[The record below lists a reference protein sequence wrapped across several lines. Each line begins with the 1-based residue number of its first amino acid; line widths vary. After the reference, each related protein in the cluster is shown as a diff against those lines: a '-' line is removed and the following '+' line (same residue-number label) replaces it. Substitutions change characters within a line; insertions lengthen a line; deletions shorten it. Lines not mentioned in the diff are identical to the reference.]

1 MATGIKKTVKV
12 VVVGDGAVGKT
23 SLLILY
29 TSKAFPKDYV
39 PTVFDNYNCLEMY
52 DNKPVN
58 LVLWDTAGQEDYD
71 NLRPLSYPQTDVFI
85 ICYSV
90 VKRDSLDNIKYKWLK
105 EINQSNSGTP
115 IILVGT
121 KTDLREDKKVIAQ
134 IQESKQEPITRE
146 EGLALAK
153 EIGAVQFFE
162 CSALTGSGVNEI
174 FAAAIK
180 AAFTKPT
187 SPSSSSP
194 STSSKSTKTSS
205 SSSSSKTTKS
215 TSSSSSST
223 TTTSSSSTTPS
234 PAAST
239 SKPAE
244 KKLSWGL
251 FRKKDKDDKKATP
264 AK

>member
-29 TSKAFPKDYV
+29 TTKAFPKDYV
-39 PTVFDNYNCLEMY
+39 PTVFDNFNCLEMY

-90 VKRDSLDNIKYKWLK
+90 VKRDSLDNIKYKWLP
-105 EINQSNSGTP
+105 EINQTNQGTP

-121 KTDLREDKKVIAQ
+121 KTDLREDKKTLSQ
-134 IQESKQEPITRE
+134 LQESKQEPVSRD
-146 EGLALAK
+146 EGVALAK

-162 CSALTGSGVNEI
+162 CSALTGNGVNDI

-180 AAFTKPT
+180 AAFNKPAVT
-187 SPSSSSP
+187 SPTSKSSGKSSPSSSSSKP
-194 STSSKSTKTSS
+194 SKTTTTTTTSS
-205 SSSSSKTTKS
+205 SSSSSS
-215 TSSSSSST
+215 
-223 TTTSSSSTTPS
+223 P

-239 SKPAE
+239 AKPAGE

-251 FRKKDKDDKKATP
+251 FRKKDKDEKKP

>member
-29 TSKAFPKDYV
+29 TTKAFPKDYV
-39 PTVFDNYNCLEMY
+39 PTVFDNFNCLEMY

-71 NLRPLSYPQTDVFI
+71 NLRPLSYPQTDVFL

-121 KTDLREDKKVIAQ
+121 KTDLREDKKTLASL
-134 IQESKQEPITRE
+134 QEVNQEPVSRD
-146 EGLALAK
+146 EGIALAK

-162 CSALTGSGVNEI
+162 CSALTGSGVNDI
-174 FAAAIK
+174 FAQAIK
-180 AAFTKPT
+180 AAFNKQSPAPASSSKKPT
-187 SPSSSSP
+187 S
-194 STSSKSTKTSS
+194 
-205 SSSSSKTTKS
+205 KS
-215 TSSSSSST
+215 TSSSSKSSSSSSAS
-223 TTTSSSSTTPS
+223 SSSSTTS
-234 PAAST
+234 TTST
-239 SKPAE
+239 SSSASKSAPGE

-251 FRKKDKDDKKATP
+251 FRKKDKDEKKTT
-264 AK
+264 K

>member
-1 MATGIKKTVKV
+1 MATSGIKKTVKV

-29 TSKAFPKDYV
+29 TTKAFPKDYV
-39 PTVFDNYNCLEMY
+39 PTVFDNFNCLETY

-105 EINQSNSGTP
+105 EINLTNEGTP

-121 KTDLREDKKVIAQ
+121 KTDLREDKKTLQ
-134 IQESKQEPITRE
+134 QLQETNQEPVSRE
-146 EGLALAK
+146 EGIALAK

-162 CSALTGSGVNEI
+162 CSALTGNGVNDI
-174 FAAAIK
+174 FANAIK
-180 AAFTKPT
+180 AAFNKSTS
-187 SPSSSSP
+187 SPSASSKSSSSKSSSP
-194 STSSKSTKTSS
+194 STSKP
-205 SSSSSKTTKS
+205 SSSKTTTTS
-215 TSSSSSST
+215 TSSSSSS
-223 TTTSSSSTTPS
+223 
-234 PAAST
+234 A
-239 SKPAE
+239 KPAE

-251 FRKKDKDDKKATP
+251 FRKKDKDEKKV

>member
-29 TSKAFPKDYV
+29 TTKAFPKDYV
-39 PTVFDNYNCLEMY
+39 PTVFDNFNCLEMY

-90 VKRDSLDNIKYKWLK
+90 VKRDSLDNIKYKWLP
-105 EINQSNSGTP
+105 EINLTNAGTP

-121 KTDLREDKKVIAQ
+121 KTDLREDKKTLQ
-134 IQESKQEPITRE
+134 QLQEAKQEPISRE

-162 CSALTGSGVNEI
+162 CSALTGNGVNDI
-174 FAAAIK
+174 FASAIK
-180 AAFTKPT
+180 SAFNKPAAA
-187 SPSSSSP
+187 SP
-194 STSSKSTKTSS
+194 STSKTSS
-205 SSSSSKTTKS
+205 SSKK
-215 TSSSSSST
+215 T
-223 TTTSSSSTTPS
+223 TTTSTGSSSQSPS
-234 PAAST
+234 A
-239 SKPAE
+239 SKPAGE

-251 FRKKDKDDKKATP
+251 FRKKDKDEKKTT
-264 AK
+264 K